1 MKRLIL
7 TLLCAITLEATTDT
21 HGSKCE
27 FIEYLAKESRQRLSD
42 LHFSQVPQ
50 ELKKQL
56 YDLEYAAY
64 LRHSAR
70 LKECEKPA
78 K

>member
-1 MKRLIL
+1 MKKLVF
-7 TLLCAITLEATTDT
+7 TLLCAFTLAKGANST
-21 HGSKCE
+21 KCE
-27 FIEYLAKESRQRLSD
+27 FFEYLAKEARQRLSD

-64 LRHSAR
+64 FRHLSQ

>member
-1 MKRLIL
+1 MKKLVF
-7 TLLCAITLEATTDT
+7 TLLCAFALAKGANST
-21 HGSKCE
+21 KCE
-27 FIEYLAKESRQRLSD
+27 FFEYLTQEARQRLSD

-64 LRHSAR
+64 LRHLSQ

>member
-1 MKRLIL
+1 MKKLVF
-7 TLLCAITLEATTDT
+7 TLLCAFALAKGADST
-21 HGSKCE
+21 KCE
-27 FIEYLAKESRQRLSD
+27 FVEYLAKEARQRLSD

-70 LKECEKPA
+70 LEVCEKSA